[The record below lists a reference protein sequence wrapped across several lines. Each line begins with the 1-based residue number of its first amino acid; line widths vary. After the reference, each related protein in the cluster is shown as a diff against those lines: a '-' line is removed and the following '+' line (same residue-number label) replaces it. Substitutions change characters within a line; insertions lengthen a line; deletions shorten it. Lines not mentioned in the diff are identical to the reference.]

1 MTVIIRWRFVA
12 ASAIVAMAVSLLSGG
27 LRRIQLGT
35 LMIRASIGAAV
46 FTVLAIGIN
55 LLIVNLF
62 PEFFDKA
69 SPEKYNDDDG
79 SPGSLVDVT
88 LPPEKPESSEF
99 VDDLADGD
107 IGQVAAQVSEDVASI
122 NEPDQFSESFPDADE
137 IRSGSPD
144 DESSGLGRERD
155 PEELAQA
162 IHTVITRD
170 EKD

>member
-1 MTVIIRWRFVA
+1 VTVIIRWRFVA

-88 LPPEKPESSEF
+88 LRP
-99 VDDLADGD
+99 
-107 IGQVAAQVSEDVASI
+107 
-122 NEPDQFSESFPDADE
+122 
-137 IRSGSPD
+137 RSRRARNLSMILP
-144 DESSGLGRERD
+144 
-155 PEELAQA
+155 
-162 IHTVITRD
+162 TVILDRLPLR
-170 EKD
+170 

>member
-1 MTVIIRWRFVA
+1 
-12 ASAIVAMAVSLLSGG
+12 
-27 LRRIQLGT
+27 
-35 LMIRASIGAAV
+35 
-46 FTVLAIGIN
+46 
-55 LLIVNLF
+55 
-62 PEFFDKA
+62 
-69 SPEKYNDDDG
+69 
-79 SPGSLVDVT
+79 
-88 LPPEKPESSEF
+88 
-99 VDDLADGD
+99 
-107 IGQVAAQVSEDVASI
+107 VSEDVASI